1 VTSTSDLLLH
11 DVHLFAG
18 LDLQCLDELLVP
30 VELAPG
36 DELWRQGHPADALY
50 VIEAGRVAVTARL
63 PGGRHAT
70 LANLGPKD
78 VVGELA
84 LLDGGTRTA
93 GVRAVE
99 PTRLLGLPYGDYR
112 AVVHSHD
119 PGARQLRQRLIRLA
133 CKRLVKRCQVLAAR
147 LPGEPLGGRPDRGEP
162 APAPD
167 RDYLLR
173 LPFFRGFSHAQLES
187 LLARDSVERVAA
199 GTLLLAEGE
208 RAQRM
213 FVTLGGAVEEV
224 IRRRDG
230 AIRVAL
236 QGPGRGFGYAA
247 LLAGDGAAAAAAAA
261 RERSVVLAISATV
274 LEHELEHDPF
284 AGSVERDIVAA
295 LRQAERP
302 QARLAAQDGG
312 VLAEIHA

>member
-1 VTSTSDLLLH
+1 VTSTSELLLH

-18 LDLQCLDELLVP
+18 LDLHRLDELLLP

-50 VIEAGRVAVTARL
+50 VIVAGRMAVTARL

-70 LANLGPKD
+70 LADLGPQD

-99 PTRLLGLPYGDYR
+99 PTRLLRLPHGDFR

-133 CKRLVKRCQVLAAR
+133 CTRLVKRCQALAAR
-147 LPGEPLGGRPDRGEP
+147 LSGEPLGGRPERGET
-162 APAPD
+162 AATPD
-167 RDYLLR
+167 IDYLLR
-173 LPFFRGFSHAQLES
+173 LPFFHGFSRAQLKS
-187 LLARDSVERVAA
+187 LLARGSVERMAA
-199 GTLLLAEGE
+199 GALLVAEGE
-208 RAQRM
+208 RPQRM
-213 FVTLGGAVEEV
+213 FVTLAGAVEEV
-224 IRRRDG
+224 IRRRDR

-236 QGPGRGFGYAA
+236 QGPGRGVGYAA
-247 LLAGDGAAAAAAAA
+247 LLAGVEATAAAAA
-261 RERSVVLAISATV
+261 RERSVVLAISAAV
-274 LEHELEHDPF
+274 LEHDLEHDPF

-312 VLAEIHA
+312 FLAEIHA